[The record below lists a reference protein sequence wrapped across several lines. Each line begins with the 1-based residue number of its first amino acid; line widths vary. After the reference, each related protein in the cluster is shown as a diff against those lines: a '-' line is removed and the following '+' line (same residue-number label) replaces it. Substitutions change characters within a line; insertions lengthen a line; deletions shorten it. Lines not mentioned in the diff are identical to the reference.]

1 MWITKM
7 LPVRVLKIAPT
18 SQVNWLVVG
27 VKNDTR
33 EVLKIVR
40 LYNFIIV
47 RANYR
52 LLISPRIKL
61 HTI

>member
-33 EVLKIVR
+33 EVLKIVP
-40 LYNFIIV
+40 Y
-47 RANYR
+47 
-52 LLISPRIKL
+52 
-61 HTI
+61 